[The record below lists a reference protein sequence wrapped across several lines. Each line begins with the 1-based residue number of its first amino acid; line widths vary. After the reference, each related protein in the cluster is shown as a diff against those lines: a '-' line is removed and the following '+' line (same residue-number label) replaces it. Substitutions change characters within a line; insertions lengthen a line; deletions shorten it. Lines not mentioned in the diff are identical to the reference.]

1 VTRYNQIVMRAI
13 GTVVLGVATVLCPT
27 VAHAQTG
34 PPPVGG
40 RLAGAVLLGE
50 PPLTVDGLPSD
61 LSSADRM
68 RLLAYLERWTAFK
81 TRQGHIAGNVE
92 TWKRRERLEREIA
105 SVIERDGIEQVAYAV
120 AWSQGPYGL
129 KAAIDPG
136 AEAAWAEGIVREPS
150 NAVAAPYL
158 YAFLASRYR
167 LQFEQAPPDD
177 RPALERLAKKYRT
190 MIDRVRNSEDGL
202 FRILADDLDNR
213 SALTAG
219 VTRHPRQY
227 LPDT

>member
-1 VTRYNQIVMRAI
+1 VNRYNQIVMRAM

-34 PPPVGG
+34 PPPVAG

-50 PPLTVDGLPSD
+50 APLTADSLPSD

-68 RLLAYLERWTAFK
+68 RLLAYVERWMAFK
-81 TRQGHIAGNVE
+81 SRQNHIAGTVE
-92 TWKRRERLEREIA
+92 TWKRREGLEREIA
-105 SVIERDGIEQVAYAV
+105 SVIERDGIEQVAHAV

-129 KAAIDPG
+129 KADIDAG

-150 NAVAAPYL
+150 NAAAAPYL

-167 LQFEQAPPDD
+167 LQFERAAGD
-177 RPALERLAKKYRT
+177 RPTLERLAKKYRT

-213 SALTAG
+213 PALTAG